1 MTRETSFQK
10 EAVTTE
16 IRLASPADLDAV
28 AGLYLH
34 NHASTY
40 RELLPEYVSGLSL
53 PYCREKWAAFL
64 NAPENRVWTAWEDDA
79 LLGFAACAIDAE
91 LPETWYLEALHVA
104 DRARGKGVGTA
115 LIRAAA
121 AYAAARGY
129 RRMSVCIIRGNERA
143 GGLYR
148 KLGAAHFKYFED
160 DFHGTKT
167 RSEKLLWETLPEG
180 KEKGEETHV

>member
-1 MTRETSFQK
+1 M
-10 EAVTTE
+10 E
-16 IRLASPADLDAV
+16 IRLASPADLDAL

-34 NHASTY
+34 NHVSTY
-40 RELLPEYVSGLSL
+40 RELLPDYVSGLSL

-64 NAPENRVWTAWEDDA
+64 NTPDCRVWTALEDGA
-79 LLGFAACAIDAE
+79 LLGFAACTPDAE
-91 LPETWYLEALHVA
+91 LSDTLYLEALHVA
-104 DRARGKGVGTA
+104 EAARGKGVGTA

-121 AYAAARGY
+121 AYASARGY